1 MVNNMYNNI
10 KLIIKGLI
18 IGLGKII
25 PGVSGAVL
33 AMMLNVYEPALIAI
47 ANIKT
52 NFYKNIK
59 YLAMLGIGIIFAIIM
74 GSKALIFFLDKFYIQ
89 TMFIFI
95 GIMLAGISPITK
107 ELKLSGIKEKIIIIF
122 VAILFIYISL
132 IQVNNLT
139 NNNSNILIYFFSGI
153 LDAFSSIV
161 PGVSGTVL
169 LMIVG
174 TYNNI
179 IKSFA
184 NALNISLLFNNL
196 FILVPFFIGVLIGGY
211 FISKL
216 IAFFFKK
223 YRNITYCCTLGL
235 IIGSLIILI
244 LNIDV
249 FKFNIFTIFI
259 SIILAIISFVITKKV
274 NI

>member
-10 KLIIKGLI
+10 KLIIKGFI

-59 YLAMLGIGIIFAIIM
+59 YLAMLGIGIIFAIII
-74 GSKALIFFLDKFYIQ
+74 GGKALIFFLDKFYIQ

-107 ELKLSGIKEKIIIIF
+107 ELNLSGIKEKIIIIF
-122 VAILFIYISL
+122 VTIIFIYISL

-139 NNNSNILIYFFSGI
+139 NNNSNILIFFFSGI

-179 IKSFA
+179 LESFA

-216 IAFFFKK
+216 IEFLFKK
-223 YRNITYCCTLGL
+223 YRNITYCCILGL

-244 LNIDV
+244 LNIDI

>member
-1 MVNNMYNNI
+1 M
-10 KLIIKGLI
+10 
-18 IGLGKII
+18 
-25 PGVSGAVL
+25 
-33 AMMLNVYEPALIAI
+33 
-47 ANIKT
+47 
-52 NFYKNIK
+52 
-59 YLAMLGIGIIFAIIM
+59 IF
-74 GSKALIFFLDKFYIQ
+74 
-89 TMFIFI
+89 
-95 GIMLAGISPITK
+95 
-107 ELKLSGIKEKIIIIF
+107 
-122 VAILFIYISL
+122 
-132 IQVNNLT
+132 
-139 NNNSNILIYFFSGI
+139 
-153 LDAFSSIV
+153 
-161 PGVSGTVL
+161 
-169 LMIVG
+169 G

-216 IAFFFKK
+216 IAFLFKK
-223 YRNITYCCTLGL
+223 YRNITYCCILGL

-244 LNIDV
+244 LNIDI